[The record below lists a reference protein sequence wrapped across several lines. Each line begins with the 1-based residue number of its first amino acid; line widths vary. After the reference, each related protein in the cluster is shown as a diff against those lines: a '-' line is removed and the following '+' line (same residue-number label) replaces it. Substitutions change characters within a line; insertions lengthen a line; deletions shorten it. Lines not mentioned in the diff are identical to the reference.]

1 MMKNFLLQNL
11 LPYMGNKA
19 DNLSFIDS
27 VLNSI
32 VKKDKELQ
40 NKIIKFADLFSGSGV
55 VSRLAKSKGY
65 SVFANDLELY
75 AKIVTEV
82 PIRYYEEQV
91 ERIFGFVADK
101 LKIKKGESNYLS
113 VIEYLNG
120 LKKVKYSKNQYF
132 TQSFAPNKRE
142 DEGYNRFYYSPEN
155 AAKIDAII
163 EAIFN
168 VKIFSKEAR
177 EIILASLVVEMLKV
191 VNNKDNLTRS
201 FSSKLSVTEKQKVYS
216 ELELT
221 PIVFMSKKQIE
232 ALNKDLLTYEY
243 LCEAHQGYAENVLR
257 NYKEGERFDFVYLD
271 PPYNQQQYGNNYSLL
286 ISACKNDKEEVDESK
301 KFISRNDINES
312 YFCKKTRRSGK
323 KLAQISLEKT
333 LETINSKY
341 IIYSYTPNSVLT
353 ISEILE
359 TFSENGNNHIQ
370 ILFEESDEVSSLKNQ
385 NNTIEHCLFV
395 IQKNKRQ
402 YSNEIEA
409 LLNEMKSKSIVPENE
424 DFKIRQSFL
433 DVFSLTKEKDWR
445 LFTNSIQN
453 KYRIYHGNKFIFE
466 VNFDLMVLIDID
478 TNLNAEEK
486 ELINKY
492 LLEESEVAE
501 IIRLEKERE
510 DNEFVE
516 TIKKQHKQLKELEVK
531 PEEIKEEDL
540 PKGFG
545 EYKEKFEQK
554 QIKTETCGEDEDL
567 TSSSKLLIQA
577 QKEREA
583 ELEKEKN
590 KDMED
595 LLGSLEKA
603 VKNNTDNKSLREGLL
618 ALLGSEVK

>member
-113 VIEYLNG
+113 VIEYLNS

-177 EIILASLVVEMLKV
+177 EIVLASLVVEMLKV

-216 ELELT
+216 E
-221 PIVFMSKKQIE
+221 
-232 ALNKDLLTYEY
+232 
-243 LCEAHQGYAENVLR
+243 
-257 NYKEGERFDFVYLD
+257 
-271 PPYNQQQYGNNYSLL
+271 
-286 ISACKNDKEEVDESK
+286 
-301 KFISRNDINES
+301 
-312 YFCKKTRRSGK
+312 
-323 KLAQISLEKT
+323 
-333 LETINSKY
+333 
-341 IIYSYTPNSVLT
+341 
-353 ISEILE
+353 
-359 TFSENGNNHIQ
+359 
-370 ILFEESDEVSSLKNQ
+370 
-385 NNTIEHCLFV
+385 
-395 IQKNKRQ
+395 
-402 YSNEIEA
+402 
-409 LLNEMKSKSIVPENE
+409 
-424 DFKIRQSFL
+424 
-433 DVFSLTKEKDWR
+433 
-445 LFTNSIQN
+445 
-453 KYRIYHGNKFIFE
+453 
-466 VNFDLMVLIDID
+466 
-478 TNLNAEEK
+478 
-486 ELINKY
+486 
-492 LLEESEVAE
+492 
-501 IIRLEKERE
+501 
-510 DNEFVE
+510 
-516 TIKKQHKQLKELEVK
+516 
-531 PEEIKEEDL
+531 
-540 PKGFG
+540 
-545 EYKEKFEQK
+545 
-554 QIKTETCGEDEDL
+554 
-567 TSSSKLLIQA
+567 
-577 QKEREA
+577 
-583 ELEKEKN
+583 
-590 KDMED
+590 
-595 LLGSLEKA
+595 
-603 VKNNTDNKSLREGLL
+603 
-618 ALLGSEVK
+618 